1 MSNYET
7 YQLINSLDSES
18 TTTSSFSF
26 STPMYIK
33 FQAMFWVFAEALII
47 LLLGLRCI
55 EKGNKISKY
64 LAVIG
69 LGFGLC
75 SVILQL
81 AAIWEIIPL
90 LESSGFF
97 SVSLS
102 TMGKI
107 TTFVADTTFFAIIG
121 ALAMRIKAN
130 DKTVSILKLVMA
142 CCGLGL
148 WLITVMA
155 IFGLIDSLEAMKII
169 SLGSILLSCFVVSWL
184 SALIISRFNRKDK
197 EGDEIAGKDEKEM
210 IIEKVE
216 IKPDEG
222 GFVEAEAVESDLAGV
237 KVTESEA
244 VEGAK
249 VEREEMPPLQSDD
262 MAPTVKHESELNIE
276 SPNNLN

>member
-1 MSNYET
+1 M
-7 YQLINSLDSES
+7 
-18 TTTSSFSF
+18 
-26 STPMYIK
+26 
-33 FQAMFWVFAEALII
+33 
-47 LLLGLRCI
+47 
-55 EKGNKISKY
+55 
-64 LAVIG
+64 
-69 LGFGLC
+69 
-75 SVILQL
+75 ILQL

-107 TTFVADTTFFAIIG
+107 TTFVTDTTFFAIIG
-121 ALAMRIKAN
+121 ALVMRIKAN

-155 IFGLIDSLEAMKII
+155 IFGLIDSLETMKII
-169 SLGSILLSCFVVSWL
+169 SLGSIFLSCFVVSWL
-184 SALIISRFNRKDK
+184 SALILSRFNRRDK
-197 EGDEIAGKDEKEM
+197 EGDEIAGKDEREM

-222 GFVEAEAVESDLAGV
+222 GSIEAEAVESDLAGAEMV
-237 KVTESEA
+237 ESET

-249 VEREEMPPLQSDD
+249 VGREEMPPLQSDD
-262 MAPTVKHESELNIE
+262 MSPTVKHESELNIG